1 MSPHTAEQAMSFHRL
16 DLAHLSEIAGL
27 QVEESQLP
35 FFAPTEEI
43 VAEAIRNPDRIPMAI
58 RVDGVLVGFF
68 VFHKDRRRGRTWWLA
83 WFMLDK
89 RQQGKGYGKAA
100 FRRIVRLLATRPQ
113 CERVRL
119 QVTPGNDGARS
130 IYVRAGF
137 EDTDEA
143 IDGDDVLELSPRR
156 CPRQLPVAS
165 GIAAGMAGS
174 DGPAGSP
181 PWLRKRLSSGVR
193 HRRCIWRERLRPPGR
208 RRLGDQV
215 MSSWPHKGQLESSFR
230 TASFN
235 AGNSASMTLHTK
247 VASMPP
253 R

>member
-1 MSPHTAEQAMSFHRL
+1 LLPLAGNSVIADPKRVCRDEEHPSTPITKRVMSPHTAEQAMSFHRL

-143 IDGDDVLELSPRR
+143 IDGDDVLEL
-156 CPRQLPVAS
+156 PVAEAMS
-165 GIAAGMAGS
+165 EAIAGGERYRRWYGRVGRAGRFAAMAPEEAFIRS
-174 DGPAGSP
+174 AASALYLARTAPAS
-181 PWLRKRLSSGVR
+181 
-193 HRRCIWRERLRPPGR
+193 RPPPVG
-208 RRLGDQV
+208 
-215 MSSWPHKGQLESSFR
+215 
-230 TASFN
+230 
-235 AGNSASMTLHTK
+235 
-247 VASMPP
+247 
-253 R
+253 

>member
-1 MSPHTAEQAMSFHRL
+1 MSPHTAKQAMSFHRL

-100 FRRIVRLLATRPQ
+100 FRRIVRLLTTRPQ

-137 EDTDEA
+137 EETDEA
-143 IDGDDVLELSPRR
+143 IDGDDVLEL
-156 CPRQLPVAS
+156 PVAEAMS
-165 GIAAGMAGS
+165 EIIACGERYRHWYGRVGRAGRFAAVAPEEAFIRSAASALYMARTA
-174 DGPAGSP
+174 PAS
-181 PWLRKRLSSGVR
+181 
-193 HRRCIWRERLRPPGR
+193 RPPPVG
-208 RRLGDQV
+208 
-215 MSSWPHKGQLESSFR
+215 
-230 TASFN
+230 
-235 AGNSASMTLHTK
+235 
-247 VASMPP
+247 
-253 R
+253 

>member
-43 VAEAIRNPDRIPMAI
+43 VAEAIRNSDRIPMAI

-143 IDGDDVLELSPRR
+143 IDGDDVLEL
-156 CPRQLPVAS
+156 PVAEAMS
-165 GIAAGMAGS
+165 EAIAGGERYRRWYGRVGRAGRFAAMAPEEAFIRS
-174 DGPAGSP
+174 AASALYLARTAPAS
-181 PWLRKRLSSGVR
+181 
-193 HRRCIWRERLRPPGR
+193 RPPPVG
-208 RRLGDQV
+208 
-215 MSSWPHKGQLESSFR
+215 
-230 TASFN
+230 
-235 AGNSASMTLHTK
+235 
-247 VASMPP
+247 
-253 R
+253 